1 MALISFVEEI
11 PDEEIFR
18 EEDLTLSDLDFRKS
32 MIKDNQVNPRACLKL
47 SYLLYK
53 QTSTSRQ

>member
-1 MALISFVEEI
+1 MALISFVEEK
-11 PDEEIFR
+11 PDEAVFNEA
-18 EEDLTLSDLDFRKS
+18 DLSLSDLDFRKS

-53 QTSTSRQ
+53 QLPAE

>member
-1 MALISFVEEI
+1 MALISFVEEK
-11 PDEEIFR
+11 PDEAVFNGA
-18 EEDLTLSDLDFRKS
+18 DLSLSDLDFRKS

-53 QTSTSRQ
+53 QLPAE